1 MSRVS
6 VVENEAKA
14 VIDVRY
20 PVSFLE
26 EVVLY
31 QIKKVAAREGLVVK
45 VLDSEKPLF
54 LDESTD
60 IVKILK
66 TAYSTVMGE
75 EPELYTTGGG
85 TYARMLGGRGV
96 AFGPVFEDDDSRI
109 HNSDESLDEEKF
121 FKHFR
126 ICLEA
131 MYRMMT
137 YCKEK
142 E

>member
-1 MSRVS
+1 M
-6 VVENEAKA
+6 AKKKTT
-14 VIDVRY
+14 
-20 PVSFLE
+20 E
-26 EVVLY
+26 EVTEL
-31 QIKKVAAREGLVVK
+31 KEEMKEEATEETTERKEAEAEPKEEL
-45 VLDSEKPLF
+45 SE
-54 LDESTD
+54 D
-60 IVKILK
+60 
-66 TAYSTVMGE
+66 A
-75 EPELYTTGGG
+75 
-85 TYARMLGGRGV
+85 ARMLGGRGV

-131 MYRMMT
+131 MYKMMT